1 MTVNGPLLTRP
12 RPSAHTGLGPGGE
25 ITCGCRSCQGRSR
38 SWPGRGTGLM
48 WRSFSLNKTN
58 DCLLQLFGQT
68 HSRPRCRPP
77 SIITLRGTTAITC
90 SHGYSK
96 YTPVLPFPLFFIFY
110 FFLLLSSFF
119 SLAAYL
125 LLVTGRHGRLGA
137 PGSRLTHATNNHK

>member
-38 SWPGRGTGLM
+38 SWPGRGTGLV
-48 WRSFSLNKTN
+48 WRGFSLNKTN

-77 SIITLRGTTAITC
+77 SIITLRGATDITC

-96 YTPVLPFPLFFIFY
+96 YTPVSFAIFLKSVFTLFSLLLSLTP
-110 FFLLLSSFF
+110 FLLLTASHGPPWQ
-119 SLAAYL
+119 
-125 LLVTGRHGRLGA
+125 VGR
-137 PGSRLTHATNNHK
+137 PW